1 MAEVFNF
8 STKKRA
14 IEVCATKK
22 FIKDKMTG
30 RVDTR
35 YTNLSKLQK
44 TIKLKSQE
52 PKKHNF

>member
-30 RVDTR
+30 RVDTL

-44 TIKLKSQE
+44 QL
-52 PKKHNF
+52 N